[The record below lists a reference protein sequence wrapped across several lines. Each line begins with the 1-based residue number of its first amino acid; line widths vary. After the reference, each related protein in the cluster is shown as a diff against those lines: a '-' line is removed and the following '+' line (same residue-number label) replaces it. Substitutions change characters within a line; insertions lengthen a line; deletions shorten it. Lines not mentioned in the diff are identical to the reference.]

1 MRLLPLAVGLG
12 GLAALTG
19 QARGD
24 TPNVPLEFRSA
35 AVSLTWEKL
44 IAKPRPKAVEL
55 LNDSGRERTVIF
67 AVSRLATADGR
78 QLCQGCVHASID
90 NPLAPGGHRQVE
102 MWALPPKQTKPA
114 AITPPGK
121 KNEKAKLVPPPGT
134 YSGTLVAYVEESD
147 IAVRLPL
154 TITVGTAATVAATPL
169 IDSVTTTVHC
179 YVPSFIAALSRIGPF
194 PRVGRHCSRGLK
206 VWIPLK
212 ADVDPGAKGAK
223 LALASGGIGS
233 VDGDHGNA
241 IVKYKGGETK
251 DVATGNAIPV
261 EIVGLTKAGEYEGKV
276 DLVADP
282 EDKVGTVTI
291 KAIVSDAWGWA
302 VLPVLAGTL
311 AALALLRYSGL
322 ARASFNLNL
331 RRWEALDAIDKA
343 TAKVASATGKPWA
356 GTNITQAATDKST
369 EISTKINELGH
380 LSFSEGDA
388 KKVAEIEAAL
398 AALTTAV
405 ANLDTL
411 AGMMPKLELARDS
424 LSRRASP
431 LPQTV
436 PAHSGA
442 PPLAAEAKNLL
453 EPTALSLD
461 DLNALM
467 STKVPDMLKL
477 IGDWQSR
484 ERDVADYERALEAI
498 DRPNLPDDERKKI
511 LDDARQCLSGVWNR
525 LWDATTA
532 SEFAT
537 EEIDKDLARVHRSVS
552 DLHGAPHHPHLGTML
567 SYARARTTALLPD
580 WGNLVLADVL
590 RADLA
595 LGQESS
601 GGAPPATIPAKVPTE
616 TTIKHLRS
624 EGRKRELVL
633 LVLGFVIALL
643 TALKALYFGKA
654 WGTWFDY
661 VDAVLWALTATAA
674 LTLLLVP
681 TLDQLAKLRPLGKLI
696 QR

>member
-1 MRLLPLAVGLG
+1 MRLLLLAVGLG

-19 QARGD
+19 QARGE
-24 TPNVPLEFRSA
+24 TPNVAFEFRPA

-44 IAKPRPKAVEL
+44 IAKPRPKAVEI

-67 AVSRLATADGR
+67 AVSRLTTADGR
-78 QLCQGCVHASID
+78 ELCQGCVHASIE

-102 MWALPPKQTKPA
+102 MWALPPKQTKPPA
-114 AITPPGK
+114 TTPPGK
-121 KNEKAKLVPPPGT
+121 KNKKVKKAKLVPPSGT
-134 YSGTLVAYVEESD
+134 YSGTLVAYIKESD

-179 YVPSFIAALSRIGPF
+179 YVPSFIAALSRIGPL
-194 PRVGRHCSRGLK
+194 PQVGRHCSRGLK

-212 ADVDPGAKGAK
+212 ADVDPGAKGTK

-276 DLVADP
+276 DLV
-282 EDKVGTVTI
+282 GTVTI
-291 KAIVSDAWGWA
+291 KAVVSDAWGW
-302 VLPVLAGTL
+302 PVLAVLVGTL
-311 AALALLRYSGL
+311 AALTLLRYSGL

-356 GTNITQAATDKST
+356 GADIAQATTNKST

-380 LSFSEGDA
+380 LSFSEADA

-398 AALTTAV
+398 AALTTAA

-411 AGMMPKLELARDS
+411 AGVMPKLELARDS

-431 LPQTV
+431 LPQTD
-436 PAHSGA
+436 PAHSGR

-453 EPTALSLD
+453 EPTTLTLEE
-461 DLNALM
+461 LNALV

-484 ERDVADYERALEAI
+484 EGDVAEYQRALEAI
-498 DRPNLPDDERKKI
+498 DRPDPPDEPNQI
-511 LDDARQCLSGVWNR
+511 LDDALECLSGVWNR

-601 GGAPPATIPAKVPTE
+601 GGAAPATIPEKVPTE

-661 VDAVLWALTATAA
+661 VEAVLWALTATAA